1 MLTNQWIQ
9 DFEYEMRLAEAE
21 GRKPNS
27 VPHFTAEDIKNLA
40 TELYEFVQDK
50 S

>member
-9 DFEYEMRLAEAE
+9 DFEYEMRLAEAGE
-21 GRKPNS
+21 GNQIQFR
-27 VPHFTAEDIKNLA
+27 TAEDIKNLA